1 MDYRWIDRGRHA
13 LSGVDPKVRAPPP
26 ELATELDMQA
36 ASMNFYKHHIGDYAK
51 KTAHLTVLEHGAYLL
66 MLHAYYGTEKP
77 LPFGRDLYRICRAF
91 GKKER
96 AAVDKV
102 AAQFWT
108 RTDAGYVNGRAF
120 DEIKE
125 ASELGDIA
133 RENGKL
139 GGRPKKPSGLSEN
152 NPAGSFLKP
161 NGKAIQTPD
170 SNSDSED
177 QGSSAV
183 SPLPVDPRK
192 SLWDLGVNLL
202 GTDARSVIGQAIK
215 RVGEPKVGEIL
226 GQMAVRPPAEPKAWF
241 IKATQERGVVC

>member
-1 MDYRWIDRGRHA
+1 
-13 LSGVDPKVRAPPP
+13 V
-26 ELATELDMQA
+26 
-36 ASMNFYKHHIGDYAK
+36 NFYKHHIGDYAK

-108 RTDAGYVNGRAF
+108 RTNVGFVNGRAF
-120 DEIKE
+120 YEIKE
-125 ASELGDIA
+125 ASELSDIA

-152 NPAGSFLKP
+152 NPAGLFLEP
-161 NGKAIQTPD
+161 SGKAIQTPD
-170 SNSDSED
+170 SIIQSKKEP
-177 QGSSAV
+177 SAV
-183 SPLPVDPRK
+183 TEKVK
-192 SLWDLGVNLL
+192 SKPKTTIPEDLRLS
-202 GTDARSVIGQAIK
+202 DAMREQVLAKYPDADADEMFLQFRAHHEAHGKVMKSWPAAWTTWIGNAANF
-215 RVGEPKVGEIL
+215 GYPKISSGKWL
-226 GQMAVRPPAEPKAWF
+226 
-241 IKATQERGVVC
+241 